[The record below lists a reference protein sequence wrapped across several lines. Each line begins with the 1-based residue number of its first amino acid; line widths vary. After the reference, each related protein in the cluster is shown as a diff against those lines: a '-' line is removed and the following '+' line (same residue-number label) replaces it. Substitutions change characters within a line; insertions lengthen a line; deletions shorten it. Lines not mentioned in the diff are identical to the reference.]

1 MNDAR
6 EPRNVLDRLIY
17 FCLNNRL
24 VVLLLVLMAIFWG
37 ILVAPFDWNLLD
49 LPRDPVPVD
58 AIPDLGENQQ
68 IIFTRWPGRSPQ
80 DIEDQISYPLTASLL
95 GIPGIKTVRSFSMF
109 GFSSIYLIFEEDRDF
124 YWTRARIVE
133 KLNSL
138 PAGTLPEGI
147 TPMLGPD
154 ATALGQVYWYTL
166 EGRDADG
173 NPTGGWD
180 LQELRTIQDYYV
192 RYGLMSAR
200 GISEIASVGGFVQE
214 YQVDVDPN
222 ALQAYNLSLDDVFHA
237 VQMSNLDVGA
247 RTIEIN
253 SVEYVI
259 RGIGFVKNLADLENS
274 VIKTHNNVPVLIRN
288 VARVSMGP
296 ALRRGALDKGG
307 AEVVGG
313 VAVVRYGENPMAAIA
328 AIKEKIAEIAPGL
341 PHKTLA
347 DGTQSQVTIVP
358 FYDRSGLIKETLGT
372 LNSAL
377 SEQMLVTI
385 IVVLLMV
392 MHLRSAMLISGLL
405 PLAVLITFIGMK
417 QFGVDANIVAL
428 SGIAIAI
435 GTMVDMGIV
444 ITENILK
451 HLDRAAP
458 EDSLMEVVFQASR
471 EVGSAVITAVA
482 TTVISFLPVFTMEGA
497 EGKLFKPL
505 AYTKTFALIASV
517 IVAITIIPPLAQLF
531 FKKTEKRSWL
541 LLIAGLASVLI
552 LPWWGAGLLILAG
565 LLDTFPER
573 LPESWRGR
581 IPVHTNSLL
590 VLTVGILLTEQW
602 LPLGPGSGF
611 AVNLIFVALLIGGL
625 LGMFFLFQRYY
636 PQMLGWTLANRPF
649 FMSLVAA
656 VILLGLL
663 IWLGFST
670 FFGWLPQPVKT
681 FKPVSAVAHTFPGL
695 GKEFMPPL
703 DEGSFLYMPTTM
715 PHASIGEVLDILQKQ
730 DISFEGI
737 PEIASAVGKLGRA
750 ETPLDPAPISM
761 IETVINYHPLYL
773 VDERG
778 SWRRFRFDADSLD
791 FFRNE
796 AGVPLPGPDGQPY
809 RVQGAFIRDEEGRL
823 VPDGDGAPFRL
834 WRPALDPELN
844 PGRQPWPGIR
854 QPEDIWDQ
862 IVAFGQ
868 LPGSTSAPRLQPI
881 AARIVMLQSGMR
893 APMGVKVKG
902 PDLNSIETVGLE
914 IEKLLKEVPGIAP
927 ATVLADRIIGK
938 PYLEIR
944 IDREAIA
951 RYGVKLTQVQNAIEM
966 AVGGKTV
973 TTTVE
978 GRERYPV
985 RIRYPRELRSSPEDL
1000 ARVLIAA
1007 PGGAQIPLSQLAVID
1022 YVRGPQVI
1030 KSEDTFLTGY
1040 VVFDKEPGAA
1050 EVDVVN
1056 RARQHLQDKRESGAL
1071 TLPAGVSYSFAGSYE
1086 NQVRSEKK
1094 LALILPLALFLIFL
1108 ILYFQF
1114 RSTLTTAMVFSGIL
1128 VAWAGGFIL
1137 IWLYGQSWFLDF
1149 SVFGVNLRALF
1160 QVQPVNLS
1168 VAIWVGFLAL
1178 FGIATDD
1185 GVLIGTYL
1193 DQVFEKRRPDNV
1205 AAVREATV
1213 AAALKRVRPALMTA
1227 ATTILALLPV
1237 LTSTGRGSDIM
1248 VPMAIPSFGG
1258 MLVAMLTLFVVPGLY
1273 AWRAETQVKTRR

>member
-581 IPVHTNSLL
+581 IPVLTNSLL

-625 LGMFFLFQRYY
+625 LGMFFL
-636 PQMLGWTLANRPF
+636 
-649 FMSLVAA
+649 
-656 VILLGLL
+656 
-663 IWLGFST
+663 
-670 FFGWLPQPVKT
+670 
-681 FKPVSAVAHTFPGL
+681 
-695 GKEFMPPL
+695 
-703 DEGSFLYMPTTM
+703 
-715 PHASIGEVLDILQKQ
+715 
-730 DISFEGI
+730 
-737 PEIASAVGKLGRA
+737 
-750 ETPLDPAPISM
+750 
-761 IETVINYHPLYL
+761 
-773 VDERG
+773 
-778 SWRRFRFDADSLD
+778 
-791 FFRNE
+791 
-796 AGVPLPGPDGQPY
+796 
-809 RVQGAFIRDEEGRL
+809 
-823 VPDGDGAPFRL
+823 
-834 WRPALDPELN
+834 
-844 PGRQPWPGIR
+844 
-854 QPEDIWDQ
+854 
-862 IVAFGQ
+862 
-868 LPGSTSAPRLQPI
+868 
-881 AARIVMLQSGMR
+881 
-893 APMGVKVKG
+893 
-902 PDLNSIETVGLE
+902 
-914 IEKLLKEVPGIAP
+914 
-927 ATVLADRIIGK
+927 
-938 PYLEIR
+938 
-944 IDREAIA
+944 
-951 RYGVKLTQVQNAIEM
+951 
-966 AVGGKTV
+966 
-973 TTTVE
+973 
-978 GRERYPV
+978 
-985 RIRYPRELRSSPEDL
+985 
-1000 ARVLIAA
+1000 
-1007 PGGAQIPLSQLAVID
+1007 
-1022 YVRGPQVI
+1022 
-1030 KSEDTFLTGY
+1030 
-1040 VVFDKEPGAA
+1040 
-1050 EVDVVN
+1050 
-1056 RARQHLQDKRESGAL
+1056 
-1071 TLPAGVSYSFAGSYE
+1071 
-1086 NQVRSEKK
+1086 
-1094 LALILPLALFLIFL
+1094 
-1108 ILYFQF
+1108 
-1114 RSTLTTAMVFSGIL
+1114 
-1128 VAWAGGFIL
+1128 
-1137 IWLYGQSWFLDF
+1137 
-1149 SVFGVNLRALF
+1149 
-1160 QVQPVNLS
+1160 
-1168 VAIWVGFLAL
+1168 
-1178 FGIATDD
+1178 
-1185 GVLIGTYL
+1185 
-1193 DQVFEKRRPDNV
+1193 
-1205 AAVREATV
+1205 
-1213 AAALKRVRPALMTA
+1213 
-1227 ATTILALLPV
+1227 
-1237 LTSTGRGSDIM
+1237 
-1248 VPMAIPSFGG
+1248 
-1258 MLVAMLTLFVVPGLY
+1258 
-1273 AWRAETQVKTRR
+1273 

>member
-581 IPVHTNSLL
+581 IPVLTNSLL

-625 LGMFFLFQRYY
+625 LGLFFLFQRYY

-730 DISFEGI
+730 DIS
-737 PEIASAVGKLGRA
+737 
-750 ETPLDPAPISM
+750 
-761 IETVINYHPLYL
+761 
-773 VDERG
+773 
-778 SWRRFRFDADSLD
+778 
-791 FFRNE
+791 
-796 AGVPLPGPDGQPY
+796 
-809 RVQGAFIRDEEGRL
+809 
-823 VPDGDGAPFRL
+823 
-834 WRPALDPELN
+834 
-844 PGRQPWPGIR
+844 
-854 QPEDIWDQ
+854 
-862 IVAFGQ
+862 
-868 LPGSTSAPRLQPI
+868 
-881 AARIVMLQSGMR
+881 
-893 APMGVKVKG
+893 
-902 PDLNSIETVGLE
+902 
-914 IEKLLKEVPGIAP
+914 
-927 ATVLADRIIGK
+927 
-938 PYLEIR
+938 
-944 IDREAIA
+944 
-951 RYGVKLTQVQNAIEM
+951 
-966 AVGGKTV
+966 
-973 TTTVE
+973 
-978 GRERYPV
+978 
-985 RIRYPRELRSSPEDL
+985 
-1000 ARVLIAA
+1000 
-1007 PGGAQIPLSQLAVID
+1007 
-1022 YVRGPQVI
+1022 
-1030 KSEDTFLTGY
+1030 
-1040 VVFDKEPGAA
+1040 
-1050 EVDVVN
+1050 
-1056 RARQHLQDKRESGAL
+1056 
-1071 TLPAGVSYSFAGSYE
+1071 
-1086 NQVRSEKK
+1086 
-1094 LALILPLALFLIFL
+1094 
-1108 ILYFQF
+1108 
-1114 RSTLTTAMVFSGIL
+1114 
-1128 VAWAGGFIL
+1128 
-1137 IWLYGQSWFLDF
+1137 
-1149 SVFGVNLRALF
+1149 
-1160 QVQPVNLS
+1160 
-1168 VAIWVGFLAL
+1168 
-1178 FGIATDD
+1178 
-1185 GVLIGTYL
+1185 
-1193 DQVFEKRRPDNV
+1193 
-1205 AAVREATV
+1205 
-1213 AAALKRVRPALMTA
+1213 
-1227 ATTILALLPV
+1227 
-1237 LTSTGRGSDIM
+1237 
-1248 VPMAIPSFGG
+1248 
-1258 MLVAMLTLFVVPGLY
+1258 
-1273 AWRAETQVKTRR
+1273 